1 MAASSCSWKLP
12 QELQIVFEEQP
23 QIIDA
28 VTQHREPVDAGAQ
41 GITLPLF
48 AVDARGR
55 QYIGMNHSAAENFQP
70 AGVLADAAA
79 RTAAKNALDI
89 RFRGRLREWKIR
101 GTKPHGQRA
110 LEEAFE
116 EGV

>member
-1 MAASSCSWKLP
+1 MAASSGSWKLP

-23 QIIDA
+23 QVIDT
-28 VTQHREPVDAGAQ
+28 VTQHREPVDAGAE

-48 AVDARGR
+48 AVDTRGF

-89 RFRGRLREWKIR
+89 RFRGRFREGKIR
-101 GTKPHGQRA
+101 GTKPHCQRP
-110 LEEAFE
+110 LEETLE
-116 EGV
+116 